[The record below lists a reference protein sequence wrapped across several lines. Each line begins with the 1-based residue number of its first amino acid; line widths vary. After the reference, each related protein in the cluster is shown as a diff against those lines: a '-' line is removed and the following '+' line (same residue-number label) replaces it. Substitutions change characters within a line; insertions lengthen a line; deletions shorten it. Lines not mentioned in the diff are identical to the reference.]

1 MRVPRPDLDTAL
13 AALTP
18 RERQIVDYVAAGR
31 PNKVIAIDLGI
42 SLRTAEAHR
51 ARIFAKLETRN
62 AMQLACRL
70 CAHGRSGASPLVE
83 AAKRHDA
90 GQVAALDRQGGVAAD
105 RQALAGAALH
115 ADFPIDPSPLGCSP
129 IDSVGPLPAASPAY
143 PAVLFESAGTGR
155 VLHEPGLEYGGVPD
169 TPDVPDEGH
178 ADSRGVQAA
187 TEVSDVPDAS
197 DASDTLD
204 VSHATDNPDALD
216 ASDIS
221 NAVND

>member
-70 CAHGRSGASPLVE
+70 CAHGRSGASPLLE
-83 AAKRHDA
+83 AAKNDDV
-90 GQVAALDRQGGVAAD
+90 GQVAAPVRQGGVAAD
-105 RQALAGAALH
+105 RQALAGNALH
-115 ADFPIDPSPLGCSP
+115 ADFPIGPSPLGCSR

-155 VLHEPGLEYGGVPD
+155 VLHEPGLEYGGRSD

-197 DASDTLD
+197 ETLD

>member
-90 GQVAALDRQGGVAAD
+90 GQVAAAVRQGGVAAD
-105 RQALAGAALH
+105 RQALAGNALH

-129 IDSVGPLPAASPAY
+129 TDSVGPLPAASPAY

-155 VLHEPGLEYGGVPD
+155 VLHEPGPEYGGRSD

-187 TEVSDVPDAS
+187 TEASDVPE
-197 DASDTLD
+197 ASDTLD

-216 ASDIS
+216 ASDTS

>member
-70 CAHGRSGASPLVE
+70 CAHGRSGASPLLE
-83 AAKRHDA
+83 AAKNDDV
-90 GQVAALDRQGGVAAD
+90 GQVAAPDRQGGLAAD
-105 RQALAGAALH
+105 RQALARAALRD
-115 ADFPIDPSPLGCSP
+115 DFPIGPSPLDCSP

-143 PAVLFESAGTGR
+143 PAVLFESAGTGA
-155 VLHEPGLEYGGVPD
+155 VLHEPGPEYGGRSV
-169 TPDVPDEGH
+169 TPDVTDEGP

-187 TEVSDVPDAS
+187 TEVSDVP

-216 ASDIS
+216 ASDTS
-221 NAVND
+221 NAIND

>member
-70 CAHGRSGASPLVE
+70 CAHGRSGASPLLE
-83 AAKRHDA
+83 AAKINDV
-90 GQVAALDRQGGVAAD
+90 GQLAAPDRQGGVAPD
-105 RQALAGAALH
+105 MQALASAVLH

-155 VLHEPGLEYGGVPD
+155 VLHEPGLEYGGAPD

-187 TEVSDVPDAS
+187 TEVSDIP

-216 ASDIS
+216 ASDTS
-221 NAVND
+221 NAIND

>member
-70 CAHGRSGASPLVE
+70 CAHGRSGASPLLE
-83 AAKRHDA
+83 AAKINDV
-90 GQVAALDRQGGVAAD
+90 GQLAAPDRQGGVAPD
-105 RQALAGAALH
+105 MQALASAVLH

-129 IDSVGPLPAASPAY
+129 IDSVGSLPAASPAY
-143 PAVLFESAGTGR
+143 PAVLFESAGTGA
-155 VLHEPGLEYGGVPD
+155 VLHEPGPEYGGRSV
-169 TPDVPDEGH
+169 TPDVTDEGP

-187 TEVSDVPDAS
+187 TEVSDVP

-216 ASDIS
+216 ASDTS
-221 NAVND
+221 NAIND